1 MSRPRYRDLKRNL
14 IQFCRLLRANELLL
28 GPGEVADVLRAIET
42 IDIGDREDVRLSIRS
57 IATSKP
63 EDFPIY
69 DALFEYFWGRQM
81 EMEDGRGEDGGP
93 RLGEQQAKQQTKVNL
108 NLDPDKSPDSP
119 PDSEDEESLPVYSP
133 IEVLAQKDFSSF
145 RAEELTEIA
154 RATLIVARRLALRPS
169 RRYRP
174 ARRGGRI
181 DLRRTMRGAV
191 KFGGTPVLLA
201 RKRRKIRKPKLVLIC
216 DVSRSMDSYSRFL
229 LQFIYALQNTL
240 GRVESYVFSTSLHRV
255 TNYFRSSDIYDAL
268 ERIAREV
275 PDWSGG
281 TRIGYSLSIFL
292 EKYLDVLDQRTVVI
306 VLSDGLDTGDP
317 ELLEKAME
325 ELQGRSARVIWLNPL
340 LGSSDYRPLARGMAS
355 ALPHVDLF
363 APAHNLA
370 SLEAL
375 GRQLVGRAR

>member
-1 MSRPRYRDLKRNL
+1 VSRPRYKDLKRNL

-28 GPGEVADVLRAIET
+28 GPGEVADVIRAVESV
-42 IDIGDREDVRLSIRS
+42 DLADREDVRLAIRS
-57 IATSKP
+57 VATSRP

-69 DALFEYFWGRQM
+69 DALFDYFWGRDRELDNGHSQ
-81 EMEDGRGEDGGP
+81 DGGP
-93 RLGEQQAKQQTKVNL
+93 KLGEQPSRQAAKINL
-108 NLDPDKSPDSP
+108 NLDPDRNPDAP
-119 PDSEDEESLPVYSP
+119 PEGEEEESLPVYSP
-133 IEVLAQKDFSSF
+133 IEVIAHKDFSSF
-145 RAEELTEIA
+145 RAEELAEIA
-154 RATLIVARRLALRPS
+154 RATLLVARRLALRPS

-181 DLRRTMRGAV
+181 DLRRTMRHAI

-201 RKRRKIRKPKLVLIC
+201 RRRRKIRKPKLVLIC

-240 GRVESYVFSTSLHRV
+240 GRVESFVFSTSLHRV
-255 TNYFRSSDIYDAL
+255 TQYFKSSDIYDAL
-268 ERIAREV
+268 DRISHEI

-281 TRIGYSLSIFL
+281 TRIGYSLSMFL
-292 EKYLDVLDQRTVVI
+292 DKYLDLLDQRTVVI
-306 VLSDGLDTGDP
+306 ILSDGLDTGDP

-325 ELQGRSARVIWLNPL
+325 ELQGRSAKVIWLNPL
-340 LGSSDYRPLARGMAS
+340 LGSADYRPLARGMAS

-375 GRQLVGRAR
+375 GRQLVGRR